1 MSHPI
6 YSRQQ
11 LGGKKLSK
19 VKQIAAEL
27 GVVPSGNKTFL
38 VSWIDAIVEHQ
49 AAQVQKIQAVE
60 ATIDFE
66 SESFEGSTQ
75 PYMVL
80 VGGEIVHRAATY
92 QQAER
97 HCKWQGY
104 ILVDSQALAQNELE
118 AELEVQAAT
127 RADKAKSV
135 EVLEQVASRISFIS
149 PSDFGFYEAILDGNV
164 NNVIATID
172 HESLGT
178 WRVEMNGIKKPFIS
192 YQKAEEFVKGV
203 FMDERGSGRI
213 TQPIGDMG
221 MTIEDSNFIHD
232 FGQSY
237 TLRVHGALAGDIFLD
252 DDHGWTMNG
261 EDFSQDWQ
269 PVAKELIRLTR
280 REYEHL
286 LAA

>member
-6 YSRQQ
+6 YSSQQ
-11 LGGKKLSK
+11 LLNRGLVK
-19 VKQIAAEL
+19 VKKIAADL
-27 GVVPSGNKTFL
+27 GVLPTGDKRL
-38 VSWIDAIVEHQ
+38 IQSWVDAIVKHQ
-49 AAQVQKIQAVE
+49 STQVQKIVE
-60 ATIDFE
+60 ATINFN
-66 SESFEGSTQ
+66 SESWDSEA
-75 PYMVL
+75 YEV
-80 VGGEIVHRAATY
+80 IVNSEVVHQCSSY
-92 QQAER
+92 QLAER
-97 HCKWQGY
+97 YCKWHSLTV
-104 ILVDSQALAQNELE
+104 IDSQTLAQFELE
-118 AELEVQAAT
+118 VELEVQAAT